1 MRRFFLLYIVCTTL
15 LHVHAQAPKYEMR
28 AVWFTTLNGLDW
40 PRSHNAE
47 TQKQEL
53 RQALDLMKA
62 AGINT
67 VLMQTRVRST
77 TIYPSAIEP
86 WDGCLTGTPGKAP
99 SYDALQYAIEE
110 CHKRGMQLHA
120 WVVTI
125 PIGKWNSLGCQ
136 QLRKKYPKM
145 IVRLGDEG
153 YMSPEHPETAGYIA
167 RCCKEIVTNYDVDG
181 IHLDYIRYPETWPKA
196 KRGKGQPGDAQKRRE
211 NITNI
216 VRAIYQAVKSEK
228 PWVMLSCSPIG
239 KHDDLSRYHSGGWNA
254 RTAVSQDAQ
263 AWLRTGLMDALF
275 PMMYFKDNNFFP
287 FAIDWQEHSYGRIIT
302 PGLGIYF
309 LDPKEGHWTLDVVE
323 RQMNVLRQL
332 GSGHCFF
339 RYKFLKDNIKDI
351 YHFTKHFNTYPALV
365 PPMTWQQGTPP
376 AVPRYLTL
384 KGNTLQW
391 EGVSDTSGT
400 PNLLYNIYASKD
412 FPVDIGKAENLVATR
427 ILNNSLKVPA
437 NHQLNYAVTAQ
448 NRYGLESQEAC
459 QLQLVET
466 QKSVAS
472 PISIIRSDTLLLP
485 VKPSTLDAQYIAI
498 ETLQGTA
505 LSVHPYTGKTLNIA
519 HLADGMYQLR
529 SLGKK
534 GHNHR
539 IGFFSVKRSKV
550 SR

>member
-1 MRRFFLLYIVCTTL
+1 
-15 LHVHAQAPKYEMR
+15 
-28 AVWFTTLNGLDW
+28 
-40 PRSHNAE
+40 
-47 TQKQEL
+47 
-53 RQALDLMKA
+53 
-62 AGINT
+62 
-67 VLMQTRVRST
+67 
-77 TIYPSAIEP
+77 
-86 WDGCLTGTPGKAP
+86 
-99 SYDALQYAIEE
+99 
-110 CHKRGMQLHA
+110 
-120 WVVTI
+120 
-125 PIGKWNSLGCQ
+125 
-136 QLRKKYPKM
+136 
-145 IVRLGDEG
+145 
-153 YMSPEHPETAGYIA
+153 
-167 RCCKEIVTNYDVDG
+167 
-181 IHLDYIRYPETWPKA
+181 
-196 KRGKGQPGDAQKRRE
+196 
-211 NITNI
+211 
-216 VRAIYQAVKSEK
+216 
-228 PWVMLSCSPIG
+228 
-239 KHDDLSRYHSGGWNA
+239 
-254 RTAVSQDAQ
+254 
-263 AWLRTGLMDALF
+263 
-275 PMMYFKDNNFFP
+275 MMYFKDNNFFP

-539 IGFFSVKRSKV
+539 IRFFSVKRSKV